1 MMNTRVFES
10 FSDKDTFDIAY
21 RLANIL
27 QKRRGPV
34 VVCLDGDLGVGKTV
48 FAKGIGAG
56 LNIKRDIVSPTFNIV
71 KTYEGDKRL
80 HHFDVYRISDI
91 SELDEIGFDEF
102 LFDDAV
108 ILIEWSTLIKEAL
121 PKDAIRVVISKN
133 LEKGFDYR
141 EVAVEGM
148 DDEDFRN

>member
-1 MMNTRVFES
+1 MSKVIFES
-10 FSDKDTFDIAY
+10 FCDKDTFDIAFKI
-21 RLANIL
+21 ANNL
-27 QKRRGPV
+27 KARSTPV

-56 LNIKRDIVSPTFNIV
+56 LNIKKDIVSPTFNIV
-71 KTYEGDKRL
+71 KTYEGEKRL

-108 ILIEWSTLIKEAL
+108 ILIEWSNLIKEAL
-121 PKDAIRVVISKN
+121 PKDTIKVVISKN
-133 LEKGFDYR
+133 PEKGFDYR
-141 EVAVEGM
+141 QIAVEGM

>member
-1 MMNTRVFES
+1 MSKVIFES
-10 FSDKDTFDIAY
+10 FCDKDTFDIAFKI
-21 RLANIL
+21 ANNL
-27 QKRRGPV
+27 KVRSTPV
-34 VVCLDGDLGVGKTV
+34 AVCLDGDLGVGKTI
-48 FAKGIGAG
+48 FANGIGAG
-56 LNIKRDIVSPTFNIV
+56 LNIKKDIVSPTFNIV
-71 KTYEGDKRL
+71 KTYEGEKRL

-108 ILIEWSTLIKEAL
+108 ILIEWSNLIKEAL
-121 PKDAIRVVISKN
+121 PKDAIKVVISKN

-141 EVAVEGM
+141 QIAVEGM

>member
-1 MMNTRVFES
+1 MSKVIFES
-10 FSDKDTFDIAY
+10 FCDKDTFDIAY

-27 QKRRGPV
+27 KKRSGPV
-34 VVCLDGDLGVGKTV
+34 AVCLDGDLGVGKTV
-48 FAKGIGAG
+48 FAKGFGAG
-56 LNIKRDIVSPTFNIV
+56 LNIKKDIVSPTFNIV
-71 KTYEGDKRL
+71 KTYEGEKRL

-108 ILIEWSTLIKEAL
+108 ILIEWSNLIKEAL
-121 PKDAIRVVISKN
+121 PENIIRVVISKD

-141 EVAVEGM
+141 KIAVEGI
-148 DDEDFRN
+148 DDEDFGN